1 MEKIEIIKPDDWHVH
16 FRDNEILKAVVPET
30 TRHFSRAIVMPNL
43 TPPILTGNDAIKYK
57 KRIENEIPKEDE
69 FLPLMTLYLT
79 ENTNKDKIK
88 KLIALSESANP
99 HEANSALSKGI
110 TLMQKYQLSQTDINK
125 TDLLTVTQDHYQ
137 HNMSGQDGALI
148 SWIAAT
154 HGVFMFKVP
163 ANRNTGKRAQVILT
177 GLKGDIESTQYFIE
191 IVARQI
197 NAQVSHWRRL
207 NDASVANGNDYKWG
221 LVMGFVKR
229 FKEEMKVISSEVGSG
244 MVAVDTRFSEA
255 EQFARVSFKLQSGK
269 TSARSNDH
277 RANGTQDS
285 DKISSARGVH
295 GALSALRLEKF

>member
-1 MEKIEIIKPDDWHVH
+1 MDKI
-16 FRDNEILKAVVPET
+16 
-30 TRHFSRAIVMPNL
+30 
-43 TPPILTGNDAIKYK
+43 
-57 KRIENEIPKEDE
+57 
-69 FLPLMTLYLT
+69 
-79 ENTNKDKIK
+79 KDKIK

-99 HEANSALSKGI
+99 HEASSALSKAI

-148 SWIAAT
+148 NGIAAT

-163 ANRNTGKRAQVILT
+163 ANRDTGKRAQVILT

-191 IVARQI
+191 IVTRQI

-207 NDASVANGNDYKWG
+207 NNASVANGNDYKWG

-229 FKEEMKVISSEVGSG
+229 FKEEMKVISTEVGSG
-244 MVAVDTRFSEA
+244 MVAVDTRYSEA

>member
-1 MEKIEIIKPDDWHVH
+1 MDKI
-16 FRDNEILKAVVPET
+16 
-30 TRHFSRAIVMPNL
+30 
-43 TPPILTGNDAIKYK
+43 
-57 KRIENEIPKEDE
+57 
-69 FLPLMTLYLT
+69 
-79 ENTNKDKIK
+79 KDKIK
-88 KLIALSESANP
+88 KLIALSDSANP
-99 HEANSALSKGI
+99 HEASSALSKAI

-125 TDLLTVTQDHYQ
+125 TDLLTITQDHYQ

-148 SWIAAT
+148 NGIAAT

-163 ANRNTGKRAQVILT
+163 ANRDTGKRAQVILT
-177 GLKGDIESTQYFIE
+177 GLKGDIESTQYW
-191 IVARQI
+191 RQ
-197 NAQVSHWRRL
+197 L
-207 NDASVANGNDYKWG
+207 NNASVANGNDYKWG

-229 FKEEMKVISSEVGSG
+229 FKEEMKVISTEVGSG